1 MSTNVAIAVV
11 ALALGLLAAACGDDD
26 NATTP
31 TPASTAS
38 PTAATVA
45 ATASA
50 TEPAEPTAAAT
61 GSPSPVPI
69 PPLTT
74 ADDPSWGIFLDSL
87 SAAVGR
93 ADVAFLTAR
102 LRAEEGICTAA
113 DLTPTIDQHRCSR
126 VGDTYQDFPLSF
138 SGEAARASLSAVA
151 ASLVQ
156 TFDRQS
162 PGATDTWGS
171 AALHV
176 YAASADTAP
185 RHTAFVTGILA
196 GEPGPER
203 IVEAW
208 TFEFDGSNWRL
219 VAASVETHPE
229 QLLRETTPPFPGRPD
244 LRAYP

>member
-1 MSTNVAIAVV
+1 M
-11 ALALGLLAAACGDDD
+11 
-26 NATTP
+26 
-31 TPASTAS
+31 
-38 PTAATVA
+38 
-45 ATASA
+45 
-50 TEPAEPTAAAT
+50 
-61 GSPSPVPI
+61 
-69 PPLTT
+69 
-74 ADDPSWGIFLDSL
+74 
-87 SAAVGR
+87 GR

-113 DLTPTIDQHRCSR
+113 DLTPTIDRHRCSR

-229 QLLRETTPPFPGRPD
+229 QLLRETTPPF
-244 LRAYP
+244 RAGQTCAPTRNMVRSRSGECAASGCESERCPTAFSAGQRFGSAVVLEEPRGSLDEVGLAVQR